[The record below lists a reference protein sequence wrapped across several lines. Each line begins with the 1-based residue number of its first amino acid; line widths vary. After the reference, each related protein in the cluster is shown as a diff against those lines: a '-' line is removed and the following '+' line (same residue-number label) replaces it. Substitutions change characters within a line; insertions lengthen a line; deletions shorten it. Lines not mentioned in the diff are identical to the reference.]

1 MITALTSF
9 ALFSCDKE
17 DMRPD
22 DKSIFN
28 GNATEQLRR
37 LPESKSDAT
46 EKLHVK
52 LPVTEE
58 MTAAVI
64 AVVKPIRE
72 VVEKLLNED
81 KTGMYEAYKKDAETL
96 SAMKDPFEKRKFVE
110 AIHEKYFDFF
120 SEVWKKAD
128 VDEGAYQEKI
138 KNIFPRE
145 IGETIKFKEFLTF
158 SMHVKKPTRDHNPVP
173 PAPPAPAPEN
183 ICMNPAT
190 LWFGIRHEDHG
201 GISVARA
208 DVDHENVHA
217 FSLASVAGYGNA
229 TAGLA
234 SDITIPGT
242 FPDDDRL
249 LRVKK
254 TFTWKAE
261 ITAFSF
267 IGCSFASVYVTTVA
281 NEEYLRLW
289 APVTW
294 IAFDNFDEQK
304 MEEYLIQK
312 KFLYNIRYGVS
323 VNADS
328 FAEILASST
337 SSSTCLDVKWSI
349 CEEYP
354 N

>member
-1 MITALTSF
+1 MSF
-9 ALFSCDKE
+9 TLCSCDKE
-17 DMRPD
+17 GMQPD
-22 DKSIFN
+22 DKSVFKDD
-28 GNATEQLRR
+28 AEKVRR
-37 LPESKSDAT
+37 LPERKSDAT
-46 EKLHVK
+46 TEQLHLN

-64 AVVKPIRE
+64 EVVKPIRE

-81 KTGMYEAYKKDAETL
+81 KTGTYEAYKKDAQVL
-96 SAMKDPFEKRKFVE
+96 STMKDPIEKEKFV
-110 AIHEKYFDFF
+110 ASIHEKYFEFF

-128 VDEGAYQEKI
+128 VDEEAYQKRI
-138 KNIFPRE
+138 KNIFPIE
-145 IGETIKFKEFLTF
+145 VQETIKFKEFLTF
-158 SMHVKKPTRDHNPVP
+158 SMHVKKPTRDQHPNP

-183 ICMNPAT
+183 ICLNPAT
-190 LWFGIRHEDHG
+190 LWFGIKHEDHG
-201 GISVARA
+201 AISVARA

-294 IAFDNFDEQK
+294 IAFDKFDEQK